1 MQIPTSAL
9 FILLFSLTS
18 VVEAKYH
25 PPSTASPDYQKCKH
39 GVDSDPSCIPIVSD
53 DSVSNIRDSKGRFLL
68 LNEKHPELKSYIKQQ
83 TKSPYMTPT
92 ATITSVVIPTTPQ
105 APALVA
111 PELSTGTLAPTA
123 MATRDDNEG
132 DMKFGGASSWGK
144 PFLVRSNSNSKGEN
158 KIMLKRDTNHFSIPS
173 IPFFGE
179 GNGNRNGLFN
189 LGLTP
194 SQPGQVDSAV
204 INDNAQAQAQA
215 QPQVDLM
222 GNLKFGYG
230 GGWRR
235 PWKRSPN
242 PNPEP
247 KDCLEETTIFSTA
260 TATATATIT
269 QVQIQTA
276 TITTTSTPT
285 ISTTDVEDST
295 GNAKWGFG
303 GGWGRPFVRSSSG
316 STQQVSEEP
325 SSDETGNM
333 KFGYGGGWGRPWK
346 RQGTIDGLTSASSS
360 SMTMTTTMPQ
370 EDVGNKKFGY
380 GGGWSRPW

>member
-9 FILLFSLTS
+9 FILFFSLTS

-92 ATITSVVIPTTPQ
+92 ATITGDVVIPSTPQ

-132 DMKFGGASSWGK
+132 DMKFGGASSWGR
-144 PFLVRSNSNSKGEN
+144 PFLARSEEPEPGVDTKV
-158 KIMLKRDTNHFSIPS
+158 MMKRDTNHFSLPS
-173 IPFFGE
+173 IPFLAD
-179 GNGNRNGLFN
+179 GNENGLFD
-189 LGLTP
+189 LGLTSSP
-194 SQPGQVDSAV
+194 PAQVDSV
-204 INDNAQAQAQA
+204 INNDNPQAQAQA
-215 QPQVDLM
+215 QPQVDLI
-222 GNLKFGYG
+222 GDLKFGYG
-230 GGWRR
+230 GGWGR

-269 QVQIQTA
+269 QVQFQTA

-285 ISTTDVEDST
+285 TSTTDVEDNT

-303 GGWGRPFVRSSSG
+303 GGWGRPFVRSSSVF
-316 STQQVSEEP
+316 TQQISEEP
-325 SSDETGNM
+325 SSDDTGNM

-346 RQGTIDGLTSASSS
+346 RQGPVDGLTSSSR

-380 GGGWSRPW
+380 GGGWGRPW